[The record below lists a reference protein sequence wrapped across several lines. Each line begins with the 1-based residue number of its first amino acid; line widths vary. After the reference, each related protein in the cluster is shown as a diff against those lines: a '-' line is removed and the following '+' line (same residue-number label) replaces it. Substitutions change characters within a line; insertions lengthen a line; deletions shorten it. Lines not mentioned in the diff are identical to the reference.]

1 MSFLRY
7 LRDNLR
13 MVLLYLVLTA
23 FLAAMAALSGG
34 GLLGPD
40 GVYAAAATFV
50 IYLAGLAVD
59 YGVRRR
65 QALRLRELV
74 MAQDK
79 TPVLPE
85 PADAKDEIY
94 AELVAGLYAQYMQ
107 DIHTMEED
115 FRDGRDFMAAWAHE
129 VKTPITAARLLLE
142 GPVGEAEAE
151 SLREE
156 IERISSSVEQVLYH
170 SRADSFSRDYL
181 IADEAL
187 DRLVR
192 ENVKKHSAL
201 FIRKRI
207 AVQIDVPPGL
217 TVCTDR
223 KWLLFIL
230 DQLLSNALKYTGQR
244 GQVTI
249 TARREG
255 NETVL
260 AYRDNGVG
268 IAAADLRR
276 LFDKSFTGANGRAEG
291 SSATGLG
298 LYLAQRLA
306 RKLGHRI
313 TVDSV
318 SDQGTTARVHF
329 PLLEEAE
336 YTLTKRA

>member
-13 MVLLYLVLTA
+13 MVLLYFVLAA

-34 GLLGPD
+34 GLIGPD
-40 GVYAAAATFV
+40 GVYAVAATFV
-50 IYLAGLAVD
+50 IYIAGLAVD

-74 MAQDK
+74 DAQDK
-79 TPVLPE
+79 TPVLPQ
-85 PADAKDEIY
+85 PVDARDELY
-94 AELVAGLYAQYMQ
+94 AELITGLYEEY
-107 DIHTMEED
+107 IRNINTMEED
-115 FRDGRDFMAAWAHE
+115 FRDGRDFMAAWVHE

-142 GPVGEAEAE
+142 GPLGEAETE

-156 IERISSSVEQVLYH
+156 IERINGYVEQVLYH

-181 IADEAL
+181 IAEEEL

-207 AVQIDVPPGL
+207 AVHIDVPPGL

-230 DQLLSNALKYTGQR
+230 DQLLSNALKYTAER

-255 NETVL
+255 REAIL
-260 AYRDNGVG
+260 AYQDNGVG
-268 IAAADLRR
+268 IAPADLQR
-276 LFDKSFTGANGRAEG
+276 LFDKSFTGINGRAEG

-298 LYLAQRLA
+298 LYLAQKLA

-318 SDQGTTARVHF
+318 RGQGTTARVHF
-329 PLLEEAE
+329 PSLEEAE
-336 YTLTKRA
+336 YSLTKGM